1 MTGRPRLPISLIPIT
16 ALENART
23 VLTPE
28 QWDQVRSLCYSR
40 AGHKCE
46 ACGTSYP
53 SGAST
58 GAGGWEAHEMWE
70 FVDVER
76 IQRLDRVLCLCQ
88 RCHAVTHF
96 SFTRTCSGSDAVA
109 AAALTHLAAMNG
121 WTVAEAALYVRREL
135 AICKSRSQRTW
146 RLDLSILHGYGIE
159 PATLDSSTVAPCYPI
174 AMGLRTMSPEQFSPP
189 SPGRTWWQ
197 RFLGMA

>member
-1 MTGRPRLPISLIPIT
+1 MTTFRLPITLIPVT
-16 ALENART
+16 ALANART
-23 VLTPE
+23 VLTPD

-53 SGAST
+53 SGAPT
-58 GAGGWEAHEMWE
+58 GTGGWEAHEMWE
-70 FVDVER
+70 FREAER
-76 IQRLDRVLCLCQ
+76 IQRLDRILCLCQ
-88 RCHAVTHF
+88 RCHAVTHY
-96 SFTRTCSGSDAVA
+96 SHTRSRSGSDAVA
-109 AAALTHLAAMNG
+109 AAALTHLAATNG

-146 RLDLSILHGYGIE
+146 RLELSLLREYGIE
-159 PATLDSSTVAPCYPI
+159 SPARATITVGLGYTRD
-174 AMGLRTMSPEQFSPP
+174 MGSHTSGLEEFSPR
-189 SPGRTWWQ
+189 STGRTWWQ

>member
-1 MTGRPRLPISLIPIT
+1 MTTLRLPITLIPVT
-16 ALENART
+16 ALANART

-58 GAGGWEAHEMWE
+58 GAGGWEAHEMWD
-70 FVDVER
+70 FRDAER
-76 IQRLDRVLCLCQ
+76 IQRLDRILCLCQ

-96 SFTRTCSGSDAVA
+96 SFTRTRSGSDAVA
-109 AAALTHLAAMNG
+109 TAALEHLARVNG
-121 WTVAEAALYVRREL
+121 WTVRGAALYVRREL
-135 AICKSRSQRTW
+135 AICKARSQRIW
-146 RLDLSILHGYGIE
+146 RLDLSLLREYGIE
-159 PATLDSSTVAPCYPI
+159 PATLVSRTLAPCYPI
-174 AMGLRTMSPEQFSPP
+174 YMGLRTMGSEHFSPQTT
-189 SPGRTWWQ
+189 GRTWWQ
-197 RFLGMA
+197 RLLGTA